1 MAAAVKLKL
10 IALTNTYFSR
20 LEMPRL
26 RRTGRVSE
34 QAARTPVK
42 RFLIETPASRGG
54 DGGIFIVTCDSAGRL
69 VTESVEDLSSKEAVK
84 ADIAAFGT
92 LSSASVGDDLPPLP
106 RRLPPHNAS
115 HALSNS
121 APSAPRK
128 EG

>member
-26 RRTGRVSE
+26 RRAGRVSE

-54 DGGIFIVTCDSAGRL
+54 DGGTFIVTCDSAGCL
-69 VTESVEDLSSKEAVK
+69 VTENVENRSPKEAAK
-84 ADIAAFGT
+84 EDIAAPEHVPEKCEAVF
-92 LSSASVGDDLPPLP
+92 
-106 RRLPPHNAS
+106 R
-115 HALSNS
+115 
-121 APSAPRK
+121 
-128 EG
+128 